1 MIGWLNE
8 INRLA
13 SKGKREHREPP
24 WEPPDSPA
32 REPCPWWLPP
42 GGGGAHPSHLQISIL
57 VPSWGTKL
65 PVTGAGLIQNLR
77 EKLETHG
84 EILSD
89 LRFGREGRGQLL
101 VSSREGAARLGQPLL
116 TWGSST
122 HNSALPTT
130 PSQPND
136 EGWEEARQALGAVI
150 MVME

>member
-1 MIGWLNE
+1 MSHPGSPQTALQ
-8 INRLA
+8 
-13 SKGKREHREPP
+13 G
-24 WEPPDSPA
+24 SPA
-32 REPCPWWLPP
+32 HGGCHP

-65 PVTGAGLIQNLR
+65 PITGAGLIQNLR

-84 EILSD
+84 EVLSD

-136 EGWEEARQALGAVI
+136 EGWEEAKQALGAVI